1 MKQRIFLLTLLFL
14 LILTR
19 TNDISAKETKLN
31 EDMFTNVENTLKDKE
46 IDLSYTQLVKQLIH
60 GNVKGVLHTIKTKM
74 KEVFFKPYVD
84 PKRSDQRNPDDR
96 IYRSHL
102 KKNLSDSFFQQST
115 ANSAFYITYVIL
127 CGVMV
132 HSFFFYLN
140 KTVTQLV
147 TLMADYMKGMI
158 MAYSL
163 AVVSTSG
170 ITTSTTV
177 YEFYLLLIYAMTT
190 LTNVVLLPMIK
201 ILFVLKIINHISK
214 EEHFSRLCK
223 TLEGVIKFL
232 LKGFLSVLLGVQLI
246 QSMILPAVDS
256 MKNTVLQ
263 KGMSAIPGI
272 GSGLNSAMTMVI
284 GSAVVIKNSIGAVG
298 ILCTDRDHR
307 PTSHRNH
314 SSCSYL
320 STGRIMIQPISD
332 KRITGAM
339 DAVIQSG
346 KLMLSM
352 IFTMALL
359 FILSVALIA
368 FSTNVNYYAG

>member
-60 GNVKGVLHTIKTKM
+60 GNVKGVLHTIKAKM
-74 KEVFFKPYVD
+74 KEVFLNRMLIQKDLIREILLIAFTAA
-84 PKRSDQRNPDDR
+84 
-96 IYRSHL
+96 IF
-102 KKNLSDSFFQQST
+102 KNLSDSFFQQST

-132 HSFFFYLN
+132 HSFFYLN

-223 TLEGVIKFL
+223 NARRCDQVFAQRIPKCPVR
-232 LKGFLSVLLGVQLI
+232 S
-246 QSMILPAVDS
+246 PADPVDD
-256 MKNTVLQ
+256 
-263 KGMSAIPGI
+263 P
-272 GSGLNSAMTMVI
+272 
-284 GSAVVIKNSIGAVG
+284 
-298 ILCTDRDHR
+298 
-307 PTSHRNH
+307 
-314 SSCSYL
+314 SS
-320 STGRIMIQPISD
+320 R
-332 KRITGAM
+332 
-339 DAVIQSG
+339 
-346 KLMLSM
+346 
-352 IFTMALL
+352 
-359 FILSVALIA
+359 
-368 FSTNVNYYAG
+368 